1 MISNVSSAP
10 TSTTVQQYPAARSA
24 PPPSGTANYP
34 QDTVQLSD
42 VTQRAAAATQ
52 KQSAPQPAPPPTLG
66 QLVKDAASGDITAL
80 AQLAVIG

>member
-24 PPPSGTANYP
+24 PPPSRTANSP

-42 VTQRAAAATQ
+42 VTQRAVTTQ
-52 KQSAPQPAPPPTLG
+52 KQSAPQPAPAPTLG
-66 QLVKDAASGDITAL
+66 QLVKDAANGDISAL
-80 AQLAVIG
+80 ARLSVIG